1 MAKILVVDDDKD
13 MCLLLERFLR
23 KKNYEVVV
31 AHSGKEALNCLFRNK
46 VNLILCD
53 YKLEDMTG
61 AELLT
66 SIKGDYPNIP
76 VIIITAYSDIKTAV
90 DAIKRG
96 ALDYVTK
103 PLYPDEILLTI
114 ERALR
119 LGDTAIPVAGEGTTA
134 NEAATSPAAPA
145 KEPLRLSNNFVAG
158 KSPLFKTILEQVRR
172 VAPTDYSVIIYGESG
187 SGKEVLAKEIH
198 QQSKRAK
205 SPFVA
210 VDCGALSRE
219 LAGSELFGHEKG
231 SFTGAIGQKVGIF
244 EVADGGTVFLDEIS
258 NLSYDIQVSL
268 LRAVQERK
276 IRRVGGNKDIDFDVR
291 IIVASNEELWEAAK
305 KGKFRE
311 DLFHRFNEFSIKIPP
326 LRERREDVLMF
337 ATHFLDQ
344 ANEELNKKIKGFAP
358 EVEEVLKNYIWYG
371 NLREL
376 KNVIKRTSLLTDG
389 EQIELVSLPFEVTN
403 FTKLNFDVSEEP
415 YTGSSRDVKEVQE
428 EIVLKREDSLG
439 ENSLRDAAADAEYM
453 TILKA
458 LKEVNFNKSKA
469 ARLLN
474 VDRKTLYNKIK
485 QFDANNNN
493 R

>member
-31 AHSGKEALNCLFRNK
+31 ANSGKEALNCLFRNK
-46 VNLILCD
+46 IHLILCD
-53 YKLEDMTG
+53 YKLEDVTG

-66 SIKGDYPNIP
+66 SIKNDYPDIP

-90 DAIKRG
+90 DAIKKG

-103 PLYPDEILLTI
+103 PLFPDEILLTI
-114 ERALR
+114 EKALR
-119 LGDTAIPVAGEGTTA
+119 MGGSPTQVAEPASTSK
-134 NEAATSPAAPA
+134 AASADASPHT
-145 KEPLRLSNNFVAG
+145 KDIIKLSDNFVAG
-158 KSPLFKTILEQVRR
+158 KSPLFKTILEQVNR

-198 QQSKRAK
+198 QQSKRSK

-231 SFTGAIGQKVGIF
+231 SFTGAVGQKVGIF
-244 EVADGGTVFLDEIS
+244 EMADGGTVFLDEIA

-276 IRRVGGNKDIDFDVR
+276 IRRVGGNKDIDFNVR

-326 LRERREDVLMF
+326 LRDRKEDVLMF
-337 ATHFLDQ
+337 ATHFLNQ

-358 EVEEVLKNYIWYG
+358 EVEDALKRYVWHG

-389 EQIELVSLPFEVTN
+389 DYIELVSLPFEVTN
-403 FTKLNFDVSEEP
+403 FAKLNFDVTDEP
-415 YTGSSRDVKEVQE
+415 ASASPVQEKDVHE
-428 EIVLKREDSLG
+428 EIVPRREDSLG
-439 ENSLRDAAADAEYM
+439 EHSLRDAAADAEYM

-485 QFDANNNN
+485 QFDANNN

>member
-1 MAKILVVDDDKD
+1 MPKILIVDDDKD

-31 AHSGKEALNCLFRNK
+31 ANSGKEALNVLFRNN
-46 VNLILCD
+46 VHLVLCD
-53 YKLEDMTG
+53 YKLEDVTG

-66 SIKGDYPNIP
+66 SIRKEYADLP

-90 DAIKRG
+90 DAMKKG
-96 ALDYVTK
+96 AFDYVTK
-103 PLYPDEILLTI
+103 PLFPDEILLTI
-114 ERALR
+114 EKALKSGGVPGNVNG
-119 LGDTAIPVAGEGTTA
+119 LTLDGNKVQVQG
-134 NEAATSPAAPA
+134 APA
-145 KEPLRLSNNFVAG
+145 KEKPATLSSDRFVAG
-158 KSPLFKTILEQVRR
+158 KSPLFKNILEQVRR

-187 SGKEVLAKEIH
+187 SGKEVLANEIH
-198 QQSKRAK
+198 QQSRRAK
-205 SPFVA
+205 APFVA
-210 VDCGALSRE
+210 VDCGALSKE

-231 SFTGAIGQKVGIF
+231 AFTGALNQKTGIF
-244 EVADGGTVFLDEIS
+244 EVANGGTVFLDEIA

-276 IRRVGGNKDIDFDVR
+276 IRRVGGTKDIDFDVR

-326 LRERREDVLMF
+326 LRDRREDVMQF
-337 ATHFLDQ
+337 ATHFLAQ
-344 ANEELNKKIKGFAP
+344 ANEELNKGIKGFAP
-358 EVEEVLKNYIWYG
+358 EVEDIFRKYVWHG

-389 EQIELVSLPFEVTN
+389 EFIEVTALPFEIIN
-403 FTKLNFDVSEEP
+403 YSKLNFEEE
-415 YTGSSRDVKEVQE
+415 EVPAAKDAKAE
-428 EIVLKREDSLG
+428 MGEILPRREDSLG
-439 ENSLRDAAADAEYM
+439 EHSLKDAAADAEYL

-485 QFDANNNN
+485 QFDENNN

>member
-1 MAKILVVDDDKD
+1 MPKILIVDDDKD

-23 KKNYEVVV
+23 KKNFEVVV
-31 AHSGKEALNCLFRNK
+31 ANSGKEALNVLFRNN
-46 VNLILCD
+46 VHLVLCD
-53 YKLEDMTG
+53 YKLEDVTG

-66 SIKGDYPNIP
+66 SIRKEYGDLP

-90 DAIKRG
+90 DAMKKG
-96 ALDYVTK
+96 AFDYVTK
-103 PLYPDEILLTI
+103 PLFPDEILLTI
-114 ERALR
+114 EKALKS
-119 LGDTAIPVAGEGTTA
+119 AG
-134 NEAATSPAAPA
+134 APA
-145 KEPLRLSNNFVAG
+145 TVNGVGIDSAKVQEMQGATIKEKPIELSSDRFVAG
-158 KSPLFKTILEQVRR
+158 KSPLFKNILEQIRR

-187 SGKEVLAKEIH
+187 SGKEVMANEIH
-198 QQSKRAK
+198 QQSRRAK
-205 SPFVA
+205 APFVA
-210 VDCGALSRE
+210 VDCGALSKE

-231 SFTGAIGQKVGIF
+231 AFTGALNQKTGIF
-244 EVADGGTVFLDEIS
+244 EVANGGTVFLDEIA

-276 IRRVGGNKDIDFDVR
+276 IRRVGGTKDIDFDVR

-326 LRERREDVLMF
+326 LRERREDVLLF
-337 ATHFLDQ
+337 AGHFLNQ
-344 ANEELNKKIKGFAP
+344 ANEELNKKIKGFSP
-358 EVEEVLKNYIWYG
+358 EVEEIFRNYVWHG

-376 KNVIKRTSLLTDG
+376 KNVIKRTSLLTDSDM
-389 EQIELVSLPFEVTN
+389 IEVTALPFEIIN
-403 FTKLNFDVSEEP
+403 YSKLNFEEEEVVEAKDSKMSE
-415 YTGSSRDVKEVQE
+415 VA
-428 EIVLKREDSLG
+428 EILPKREESLG
-439 ENSLRDAAADAEYM
+439 EHSLKDAAADAEYL

-485 QFDANNNN
+485 QFDENNN

>member
-1 MAKILVVDDDKD
+1 MPKILIVDDDKD

-23 KKNYEVVV
+23 KKNYDVVV
-31 AHSGKEALNCLFRNK
+31 ANSGKEALNVLFRNN
-46 VNLILCD
+46 VHLVLCD
-53 YKLEDMTG
+53 YKLEDVTG

-66 SIKGDYPNIP
+66 SIRKEYADLP

-90 DAIKRG
+90 DAMKKG
-96 ALDYVTK
+96 AFDYVTK
-103 PLYPDEILLTI
+103 PLFPDEILLTI
-114 ERALR
+114 EKALKN
-119 LGDTAIPVAGEGTTA
+119 G
-134 NEAATSPAAPA
+134 AAPA
-145 KEPLRLSNNFVAG
+145 SLNGLALDGNKTQVPGTPAKEKPATLSNDRFVAG
-158 KSPLFKTILEQVRR
+158 KSPLFKNILEQIRR

-187 SGKEVLAKEIH
+187 SGKEVLANEIH
-198 QQSKRAK
+198 QQSRRAK
-205 SPFVA
+205 APFVA
-210 VDCGALSRE
+210 VDCGALSKE

-231 SFTGAIGQKVGIF
+231 AFTGALNQKTGIF
-244 EVADGGTVFLDEIS
+244 EVANGGTVFLDEIA

-276 IRRVGGNKDIDFDVR
+276 IRRVGGTKDIDFDVR

-326 LRERREDVLMF
+326 LRDRREDVMQF
-337 ATHFLDQ
+337 AAHFLSQ
-344 ANEELNKKIKGFAP
+344 ANDELNKNIGGFTP
-358 EVEEVLKNYIWYG
+358 EVEEIFKKYVWHG

-389 EQIELVSLPFEVTN
+389 DMIEVTALPFEIIN
-403 FTKLNFDVSEEP
+403 YSKLNFEEEEVPAGREAKSDVA
-415 YTGSSRDVKEVQE
+415 
-428 EIVLKREDSLG
+428 EILPRREDSLG
-439 ENSLRDAAADAEYM
+439 EHSLKDAAADAEYL

-485 QFDANNNN
+485 QFDENNN

>member
-1 MAKILVVDDDKD
+1 
-13 MCLLLERFLR
+13 
-23 KKNYEVVV
+23 
-31 AHSGKEALNCLFRNK
+31 
-46 VNLILCD
+46 
-53 YKLEDMTG
+53 
-61 AELLT
+61 
-66 SIKGDYPNIP
+66 
-76 VIIITAYSDIKTAV
+76 
-90 DAIKRG
+90 
-96 ALDYVTK
+96 
-103 PLYPDEILLTI
+103 LLTI

-134 NEAATSPAAPA
+134 NEAATSPATPA

-337 ATHFLDQ
+337 ATHFLNQ

>member
-46 VNLILCD
+46 VHLILCD
-53 YKLEDMTG
+53 YKLEDVTG

-66 SIKGDYPNIP
+66 SIKADYPEIP

-90 DAIKRG
+90 DAIKKG

-103 PLYPDEILLTI
+103 PLFPDEILLTI
-114 ERALR
+114 EKALR
-119 LGDTAIPVAGEGTTA
+119 MGGTAQPVPSADGTSSKGA
-134 NEAATSPAAPA
+134 SPAVAPA
-145 KEPLRLSNNFVAG
+145 KEPLQLSNNFVAG
-158 KSPLFKTILEQVRR
+158 KSPLFKNILEQVRR

-198 QQSKRAK
+198 EQSKRAK
-205 SPFVA
+205 HPFVA

-231 SFTGAIGQKVGIF
+231 SFTGAVGQKVGIF
-244 EVADGGTVFLDEIS
+244 EMADGGTVFLDEIA

-276 IRRVGGNKDIDFDVR
+276 IRRVGGNKDIDFNVR

-326 LRERREDVLMF
+326 LRDRKEDVMLF
-337 ATHFLDQ
+337 ATHFLNQ
-344 ANEELNKKIKGFAP
+344 ANDELNKKIKGFAP
-358 EVEEVLKNYIWYG
+358 EVEEVLKKYIWHG

-389 EQIELVSLPFEVTN
+389 EYIELVSLPFEVTN
-403 FTKLNFDVSEEP
+403 FSKLNFDVAEE
-415 YTGSSRDVKEVQE
+415 SSTVAVAKEMREVPE
-428 EIVLKREDSLG
+428 EIAVKREDTLG

-485 QFDANNNN
+485 QFDANNN

>member
-13 MCLLLERFLR
+13 MCLLLERFLK
-23 KKNYEVVV
+23 KKNFEVVV

-46 VNLILCD
+46 VHLILCD
-53 YKLEDMTG
+53 YKLEDVTG

-66 SIKGDYPNIP
+66 SIKSDYPDIP

-90 DAIKRG
+90 DAIKKG

-103 PLYPDEILLTI
+103 PLFPDEILLTI
-114 ERALR
+114 EKALR
-119 LGDTAIPVAGEGTTA
+119 MGGG
-134 NEAATSPAAPA
+134 AAQQLPADNAAPA
-145 KEPLRLSNNFVAG
+145 KTAAAENGKEPIRLSDNFVAG
-158 KSPLFKTILEQVRR
+158 KSPLFKNILEQVRR

-231 SFTGAIGQKVGIF
+231 SFTGAVGQKVGIF
-244 EVADGGTVFLDEIS
+244 EMADGGTVFLDEIA

-276 IRRVGGNKDIDFDVR
+276 IRRVGGNKDIDFNVR

-326 LRERREDVLMF
+326 LRDRREDVLQF
-337 ATHFLDQ
+337 ATHFLHQ
-344 ANEELNKKIKGFAP
+344 ANEELNKNIKGFAP
-358 EVEEVLKNYIWYG
+358 EVEDVLKKYVWHG

-389 EQIELVSLPFEVTN
+389 EYIELISLPFEVTN
-403 FTKLNFDVSEEP
+403 FAKLNFDVADEG
-415 YTGSSRDVKEVQE
+415 GSAAAPKEAREVND
-428 EIVLKREDSLG
+428 EIVPKREETLG

-485 QFDANNNN
+485 QFDANNN

>member
-1 MAKILVVDDDKD
+1 MPKILIVDDDKD

-23 KKNYEVVV
+23 KKNFEVVV
-31 AHSGKEALNCLFRNK
+31 AHSGKEALNCLFRNN
-46 VNLILCD
+46 VHLVLCD
-53 YKLEDMTG
+53 YKLDDVTG

-66 SIKGDYPNIP
+66 SIRKEYPVLP

-90 DAIKRG
+90 DAIKKG
-96 ALDYVTK
+96 AYDYVTK
-103 PLYPDEILLTI
+103 PLFPDEILLTI
-114 ERALR
+114 ENALKGAPSR
-119 LGDTAIPVAGEGTTA
+119 NNAAALAGGSAQAGEA
-134 NEAATSPAAPA
+134 QVKDNKQPA
-145 KEPLRLSNNFVAG
+145 LSSDRFVAG
-158 KSPLFKTILEQVRR
+158 KSPLYKNILEQVRR

-187 SGKEVLAKEIH
+187 SGKEVLANEIH
-198 QQSKRAK
+198 LQSRRAK
-205 SPFVA
+205 EPFVA

-231 SFTGAIGQKVGIF
+231 SFTGALNQKTGIF
-244 EVADGGTVFLDEIS
+244 EVANGGTVFLDEIA

-276 IRRVGGNKDIDFDVR
+276 VRRVGGTKDIDFDVR

-326 LRERREDVLMF
+326 LRDRREDIMQF
-337 ATHFLDQ
+337 ATHFLAQ
-344 ANEELNKKIKGFAP
+344 ANEELNKNIKGFTP
-358 EVEEVLKNYIWYG
+358 EVEDIFKKYVWHG

-376 KNVIKRTSLLTDG
+376 KNVIKRTSLLTDSDM
-389 EQIELVSLPFEVTN
+389 IEVTALPFEVVN
-403 FTKLNFDVSEEP
+403 FAKLNFEEP
-415 YTGSSRDVKEVQE
+415 DDQPATRETRADPAEV
-428 EIVLKREDSLG
+428 ILPRREDTLG
-439 ENSLRDAAADAEYM
+439 ENSLKDAAADAEYL

-485 QFDANNNN
+485 QFDENNN

>member
-1 MAKILVVDDDKD
+1 M
-13 MCLLLERFLR
+13 LERFLR

-31 AHSGKEALNCLFRNK
+31 ANSGKEALNCLFRNN
-46 VNLILCD
+46 VHLVLCD
-53 YKLEDMTG
+53 YKLEDVTG

-66 SIKGDYPNIP
+66 SIRKEYADLP

-90 DAIKRG
+90 DAMKKG
-96 ALDYVTK
+96 AFDYVTK
-103 PLYPDEILLTI
+103 PLFPDEILLTI
-114 ERALR
+114 EKALKS
-119 LGDTAIPVAGEGTTA
+119 GGVAPHNTNGAVVDG
-134 NEAATSPAAPA
+134 A
-145 KEPLRLSNNFVAG
+145 KADHQNGSVKEKQIALHSDRFVAG
-158 KSPLFKTILEQVRR
+158 KSPLFKNILEQIRR

-187 SGKEVLAKEIH
+187 SGKEVLANEIH
-198 QQSKRAK
+198 MQSKRAK
-205 SPFVA
+205 NPFVA

-231 SFTGAIGQKVGIF
+231 AFTGALNQKTGIF
-244 EVADGGTVFLDEIS
+244 EVANGGTVFLDEIA

-276 IRRVGGNKDIDFDVR
+276 IRRVGGTKDIDFDVR

-326 LRERREDVLMF
+326 LRDRKEDVMQF
-337 ATHFLDQ
+337 ATHFLQQ
-344 ANEELNKKIKGFAP
+344 ANEELNKHIKGFQP
-358 EVEEVLKNYIWYG
+358 EVEDIFRKYVWHG

-389 EQIELVSLPFEVTN
+389 DMIEVTSLPFEIIN
-403 FTKLNFDVSEEP
+403 YSKLNFDEAEEAP
-415 YTGSSRDVKEVQE
+415 AEKASKVEAG
-428 EIVLKREDSLG
+428 IVLPKREDSLG
-439 ENSLRDAAADAEYM
+439 ENSLKDAAADAEYL

-485 QFDANNNN
+485 QFDENNN

>member
-1 MAKILVVDDDKD
+1 MPKILIVDDDKD

-31 AHSGKEALNCLFRNK
+31 ANSGKEALNVLFRNN
-46 VNLILCD
+46 VHLVLCD
-53 YKLEDMTG
+53 YKLEDVTG

-66 SIKGDYPNIP
+66 SIRKEYADLP

-90 DAIKRG
+90 DAMKKG
-96 ALDYVTK
+96 AFDYVTK
-103 PLYPDEILLTI
+103 PLFPDEILLTI
-114 ERALR
+114 EKALKSGGAPGSVNGIT
-119 LGDTAIPVAGEGTTA
+119 LDGNKVQVQGT
-134 NEAATSPAAPA
+134 PAREKPA
-145 KEPLRLSNNFVAG
+145 ELSSDRFVAG
-158 KSPLFKTILEQVRR
+158 KSPLFKNILEQVRR

-187 SGKEVLAKEIH
+187 SGKEVLANEIH
-198 QQSKRAK
+198 QQSRRAK
-205 SPFVA
+205 APFVA
-210 VDCGALSRE
+210 VDCGALSKE

-231 SFTGAIGQKVGIF
+231 AFTGALNQKTGIF
-244 EVADGGTVFLDEIS
+244 EVANGGTVFLDEIA

-276 IRRVGGNKDIDFDVR
+276 IRRVGGTKDIDFDVR

-326 LRERREDVLMF
+326 LRDRREDILQF
-337 ATHFLDQ
+337 ATHFLAQ
-344 ANEELNKKIKGFAP
+344 ANDELNKNIKGFSP
-358 EVEEVLKNYIWYG
+358 EVEDVFKKYVWHG

-389 EQIELVSLPFEVTN
+389 EYIEVTALPFEIIN
-403 FTKLNFDVSEEP
+403 YSKLNFEEEEAP
-415 YTGSSRDVKEVQE
+415 AAKENKA
-428 EIVLKREDSLG
+428 EIAEILPKREESLG
-439 ENSLRDAAADAEYM
+439 EHSLKDAAADAEYL

-485 QFDANNNN
+485 QFDENNN

>member
-53 YKLEDMTG
+53 YKLEDVTG

-66 SIKGDYPNIP
+66 SIKGDYPDIP

-90 DAIKRG
+90 DAIKKG

-103 PLYPDEILLTI
+103 PLFPDEILLTI
-114 ERALR
+114 EKALR
-119 LGDTAIPVAGEGTTA
+119 LSGTPQ
-134 NEAATSPAAPA
+134 PAADGAAANRSATPA
-145 KEPLRLSNNFVAG
+145 TAPSKDNLKLSDNFVAG

-244 EVADGGTVFLDEIS
+244 EMADGGTVFLDEIA

-326 LRERREDVLMF
+326 LRERKEDVLLF
-337 ATHFLDQ
+337 STHFLNQ
-344 ANEELNKKIKGFAP
+344 ANEELNKKIKGFTP

-389 EQIELVSLPFEVTN
+389 EYIELFSLPFEVTN
-403 FTKLNFDVSEEP
+403 FSKLNFDVAEEP
-415 YTGSSRDVKEVQE
+415 VATGNRDVKEATE
-428 EIVLKREDSLG
+428 EIVPKREDSLG

-485 QFDANNNN
+485 QFDANNN